1 MTDVREV
8 TWSDVILLRLVI
20 SSSVMLSAKY
30 SCSGSWERFSRG
42 RTAMDWM
49 RTGAALPSDRVL
61 SLPTSK
67 AKSRVSPHRNAI
79 ADIAAVGSSRI
90 LDQGA
95 TAGAP
100 PGLGGTFGG
109 ATSETAGSALA
120 FVSALFS
127 TAEIQRCPRLG

>member
-8 TWSDVILLRLVI
+8 TWSAPILPRLLI
-20 SSSVMLSAKY
+20 SSSVMPSAKY
-30 SCSGSWERFSRG
+30 SCSGSWERLSKG

-49 RTGAALPSDRVL
+49 RAGAALPRDRVL

-109 ATSETAGSALA
+109 ALSETAVSALA
-120 FVSALFS
+120 LLSATFS
-127 TAEIQRCPRLG
+127 TGESQRYPRRG